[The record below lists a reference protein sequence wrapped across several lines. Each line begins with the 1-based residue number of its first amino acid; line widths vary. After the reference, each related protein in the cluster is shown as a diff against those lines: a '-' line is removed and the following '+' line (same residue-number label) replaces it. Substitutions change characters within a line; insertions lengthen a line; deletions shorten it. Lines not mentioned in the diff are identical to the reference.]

1 MARETKKPRPL
12 AEAESRKVAEEA
24 RETEW
29 RAPSFLKEIFLGNFR
44 LDLVS
49 PFPEAP
55 LDRPEF
61 LAFME
66 RLERLLVDEVDSDR
80 IDREGKVPP
89 QVIKRLA
96 ELGAFG
102 IKIPKEYGG
111 LGFSQREYTEAIKL
125 VTSQDGNLTTL
136 LSAHQSIGVPQPL
149 KLFGTPEQKKKYFPR
164 LARGAV
170 SAFALTEPEVGSD
183 PANLSTTREPTPDGG
198 LRPQRREALVHER
211 HDRGAVRR
219 HGPHTRDT
227 KKISAFIVE
236 RDMPGVEVVHRCHFM
251 GLKAIENG
259 VIRFTNVKVPKEN
272 LLLAEG
278 RGLKLALVTL
288 NTGRLTLP
296 ASCAAGA
303 KRALEI
309 CRVWAN
315 ERVQWG
321 AADRPTRRD
330 RAAPRR
336 DGRDDVR
343 HGSHQ
348 RPRLAGWPTRA
359 TATSASRRP
368 SRRCGTPRR
377 AGRSS
382 TGRCRSAAAA
392 ATRPRTRSRARGEP
406 PIAVE
411 RMMRDFRI
419 NLIFEGSS
427 EIMRL
432 FIAREALDRHLA
444 VASDLF
450 DKKLSRKARMAA
462 LPRFVGF
469 YSTWY
474 PTRWAGWGHWPRFQD
489 FGPLSKHVRYL
500 ERTTRRLSRAIFHLM
515 AKHGPK
521 LERRQAL
528 LFRAVDVGADLFAM
542 SAAVSRAN
550 GMRRAKSADAKSAAR
565 ARRRLLP
572 DDPPADR
579 VRLRRDPLER
589 RRAEVPDRAPLPG
602 RRAQVARARDHPDGG
617 PGRVRRAPRRTGG
630 APGRRRLAGVRP
642 AAARR
647 YLRSSLRK
655 GWSRSSAPLYRAA
668 SREARSPWAPFPPP

>member
-1 MARETKKPRPL
+1 MADETRKPRPV
-12 AEAESRKVAEEA
+12 AGADSRKVAEDA

-29 RAPSFLKEIFLGNFR
+29 REPSFLKEIFLGNFR

-61 LAFME
+61 RAFMDG
-66 RLERLLVDEVDSDR
+66 LERLLIEEVDSDR
-80 IDREGKVPP
+80 IDREAKVPP
-89 QVIKRLA
+89 RVIERLA

-136 LSAHQSIGVPQPL
+136 LSAHQSIGLPQPL

-170 SAFALTEPEVGSD
+170 SAFALTEPNVGSD
-183 PANLSTTREPTPDGG
+183 PANLSTTAEKTPEGDYVLNGEKLWCTNG
-198 LRPQRREALVHER
+198 TIAELYVVMAR
-211 HDRGAVRR
+211 HPDS
-219 HGPHTRDT
+219 

-251 GLKAIENG
+251 GLKGIENG
-259 VIRFTNVKVPKEN
+259 VIRFTNVRVPKEN

-296 ASCAAGA
+296 ASCTAGA

-321 AADRPTRRD
+321 QPI
-330 RAAPRR
+330 
-336 DGRDDVR
+336 GRHDAIA
-343 HGSHQ
+343 Q
-348 RPRLAGWPTRA
+348 LLAEM
-359 TATSASRRP
+359 
-368 SRRCGTPRR
+368 
-377 AGRSS
+377 
-382 TGRCRSAAAA
+382 A
-392 ATRPRTRSRARGEP
+392 ATTFAMEAISDLASGMADQGDRDIRLEAAVAKMWNSEEGWRIVDRTMQIRGGRGYETADSLRARGEP

-450 DKKLSRKARMAA
+450 DKKLSRKARAAA

-474 PTRWAGWGHWPRFQD
+474 PTRWAGWGRWPRFGD
-489 FGPLSKHVRYL
+489 FGPLSKHVGYL

-542 SAAVSRAN
+542 SAAVSRAD
-550 GMRRAKSADAKSAAR
+550 GMRRSKAPESKSAVELADLFCRMMRRRIESAFAAIRSNDDVRKYRTARRFLEGEHKWLERGMTPMAELEEFAAR
-565 ARRRLLP
+565 
-572 DDPPADR
+572 PAEA
-579 VRLRRDPLER
+579 VER
-589 RRAEVPDRAPLPG
+589 P
-602 RRAQVARARDHPDGG
+602 VA
-617 PGRVRRAPRRTGG
+617 V
-630 APGRRRLAGVRP
+630 V
-642 AAARR
+642 
-647 YLRSSLRK
+647 
-655 GWSRSSAPLYRAA
+655 
-668 SREARSPWAPFPPP
+668 